1 MIKKLSFTLLLALTA
16 SICFAQKNKIPFE
29 AYNVAEGLPEEF
41 VRGLVQDDKG
51 FIWFGTQ
58 NGLVKYDGYQFKV
71 YRQASDKTDSTALQI
86 RNIGGGLFKAR
97 DGKIWIGSF
106 GRIASFDPLTEKFR
120 NYYPV
125 NNDKASD
132 RVLSILLFED
142 EKGNIWFKNG
152 YLTNGQ
158 NGEFTTIRLNPTT
171 GEMKQYLLQDINSGS
186 RYFKGGTAESS
197 GTIWLLDGSNN
208 LNKLN
213 PEIDEFEII
222 IPAGKAMSASS
233 SVPVTITNM
242 AKGSVNRLILSA
254 VHGVYIFDS
263 NLQKIVKSYEHSATN
278 REGLPDSVI
287 YAFEDSK
294 GQFWVSHRGGK
305 LSIID
310 PNTDNIQSFSYGTA
324 PLPYQKNIR
333 SIEAFRFYDQT
344 DQGIWFQ
351 AWGPGFG
358 VKLFVHYQ
366 FDPKTFKIYDYN
378 FNLRDNP
385 LLKDRIP
392 FLFLKDRTGLLW
404 LGTRP
409 GLYKQAPKKR
419 QMDLYRHHADE
430 PDGLPSDTINYLLE
444 DSKKRLWI
452 ATANGLALYQPDQ
465 ENFRIFRNVASN
477 QGSLSNNNVTSLTE
491 DADGKIWV
499 GTANGLN
506 QWQES
511 TGIFKRFFYKP
522 GETNTITFVFPD
534 NQQRLWTSIRDKG
547 VFILNKNTGQV
558 LKSFIP
564 EAKNPASLTSS
575 QIDVFYQDSR
585 GSIWLGDSRDNQ
597 FGLYK
602 LNLAED
608 GFTHYLRVTGDST
621 SISSNEMRFI
631 AEDGKQRLWIGTD
644 GGLNL
649 YNHDENK
656 FKQFTDGK
664 LASVQGFSTDKRG
677 EPWFATYSGGG
688 LVSVDAEKGIITA
701 YDETKGLLHNDLD
714 PGGLTGIIAKDD
726 FGRFWL
732 PSRRGLSIFDPE
744 TKTFESYLEKDG
756 FQTNVGRYQSI
767 RTFSGDIWIGGNHGL
782 NHIVPANL
790 LKKDT
795 TLASIVITQV
805 GINDSLYAKPDGII
819 FKQSVAY
826 TDAIELEYWQ
836 KDLSIDF
843 VALHFLRSEDNQYSW
858 KLENYDKDWSAPS
871 KERKASYTNLSP
883 GNYIF
888 RVKASNADGIWNEE
902 GIALAITILPPWW
915 LTWWAYGFYGIFLI
929 GLIWGISRAR
939 AKKLELENKVLESK
953 VNERTKELEES
964 IEELKATQSQLIQ
977 SEKMASLG
985 ELTAGIAHEIQN
997 PLNFVN
1003 NFSEVNKELIRE
1015 LKSEIKKGN
1024 TEEINSIANDIES
1037 NEDKIIHHGKR
1048 ADSIVKNMLQHSRIS
1063 SGEKEAMDINA
1074 LCDEYLNLSYHGLR
1088 AKDKSFNAKFETNFD
1103 PTLPKASVVPQDI
1116 GRVILNLI
1124 NNAFYAVNEKAKL
1137 QTSGYE
1143 PKVIVSTKHIDG
1155 KIQISVRDNGNGI
1168 PESIKE
1174 KIFQPFFTTKPAGQ
1188 GTGLGLSLS
1197 YDIVKAHGG
1206 EITINTS
1213 ENEGTEFIIQIPIE
1227 KNA

>member
-1 MIKKLSFTLLLALTA
+1 MIKKLTFAILLALTA
-16 SICFAQKNKIPFE
+16 SICFAQQNKIPFE
-29 AYNVAEGLPEEF
+29 GYNVTEGLPEEF

-71 YRQASDKTDSTALQI
+71 YRKASDKTDSTALQLK
-86 RNIGGGLFKAR
+86 NLGGGLFKGR
-97 DGKIWIGSF
+97 DGKIWIGESSGF
-106 GRIASFDPLTEKFR
+106 GRVASFDPLTEKFM
-120 NYYPV
+120 NYYYSV
-125 NNDKASD
+125 NNDEASD
-132 RVLSILLFED
+132 RVTSVLLFED

-152 YLTNGQ
+152 RVTTGFS
-158 NGEFTTIRLNPTT
+158 GKFTTIRLNPST
-171 GEMKQYLLQDINSGS
+171 GEMKQYPLADIYAAN
-186 RYFKGGTAESS
+186 RYRKGGTLESS
-197 GTIWLLDGSNN
+197 GTIWLLDDKNN

-213 PEIDEFEII
+213 PENDEFEII

-233 SVPVTITNM
+233 ATTVTFNNLG
-242 AKGSVNRLILSA
+242 KGSDNRLILSA
-254 VHGVYIFDS
+254 THGVYIFNS
-263 NLQKIVKSYEHSATN
+263 KLQKIVKSYEHSARN
-278 REGLPDSVI
+278 LEGLPDSVI

-294 GQFWVSHRGGK
+294 GQFWVSHSGGK

-310 PNTDNIQSFSYGTA
+310 PNTDNIQSFSYGSA
-324 PLPYQKNIR
+324 PLPYQKNIN
-333 SIEAFRFYDQT
+333 SIQAFRFYDQT

-358 VKLFVHYQ
+358 VKVFAYYQ
-366 FDPKTFKIYDYN
+366 FDTKTFSIYDYN

-385 LLKDRIP
+385 LPKNP
-392 FLFLKDRTGLLW
+392 FPFFFLKDHTGLLW

-419 QMDLYRHHADE
+419 QMDLFRHHADE
-430 PDGLPSDTINYLLE
+430 PNGLPSDTINYLLE

-511 TGIFKRFFYKP
+511 TGTFKRFFYKP

-534 NQQRLWTSIRDKG
+534 NQQRLWLSLRDKG

-564 EAKNPASLTSS
+564 DAKNPASLTSS

-585 GSIWLGDSRDNQ
+585 GTIWLGDSRDNQ

-608 GFTHYLRVTGDST
+608 GFTHYLHVTGDST

-649 YNHDENK
+649 YSHDENK
-656 FKQFTDGK
+656 FSQFTDSK
-664 LASVQGFSTDKRG
+664 LASVQGFSTDKQG
-677 EPWFATYSGGG
+677 EPWFATYSSSG
-688 LVSVDAEKGIITA
+688 LVSVDAEKRIITA

-744 TKTFESYLEKDG
+744 TKIFESYLTKDG
-756 FQTNVGRYQSI
+756 FQTNFGRYQSI
-767 RTFSGDIWIGGNHGL
+767 RTFSGDIWIGGNYGL

-805 GINDSLYAKPDGII
+805 GINDALYAKPDGII

-858 KLENYDKDWSAPS
+858 KLENYDNDWSAPS
-871 KERKASYTNLSP
+871 KERKTSYTNLSP
-883 GNYIF
+883 GEYIF
-888 RVKASNADGIWNEE
+888 RVKASNADGVWNEE
-902 GIALAITILPPWW
+902 GISLAITILPPWW
-915 LTWWAYGFYGIFLI
+915 LTWWAYLIYGLLFLTALRIFSMWRERKL
-929 GLIWGISRAR
+929 
-939 AKKLELENKVLESK
+939 KLEKVKLEETVE
-953 VNERTKELEES
+953 ERTKEL
-964 IEELKATQSQLIQ
+964 KASQAQLIQ

-1003 NFSEVNKELIRE
+1003 NFSEVSNELMDEMNEE
-1015 LKSEIKKGN
+1015 LDKG
-1024 TEEINSIANDIES
+1024 DIEEAKAIS
-1037 NEDKIIHHGKR
+1037 ADIKQNLKKITHHGKR
-1048 ADSIVKNMLQHSRIS
+1048 ADAIVKGMLAHSRS
-1063 SGEKEAMDINA
+1063 NSGEKIPTDINA
-1074 LCDEYLNLSYHGLR
+1074 LADEYLRLSYHGLR
-1088 AKDKSFNAKFETNFD
+1088 ARDKSFNADFKTDFD
-1103 PTLPKASVVPQDI
+1103 PNLPKVNVVPQDI
-1116 GRVILNLI
+1116 GRVLLNLI
-1124 NNAFYAVNEKAKL
+1124 NNAFQATNNDELRMMNDEFKPLVTVA
-1137 QTSGYE
+1137 
-1143 PKVIVSTKHIDG
+1143 TKNLGD
-1155 KIQISVRDNGNGI
+1155 KIEISVKDNGPGI
-1168 PESIKE
+1168 PDSIKD
-1174 KIFQPFFTTKPAGQ
+1174 KIFQPFFTTKPTGS

-1206 EITINTS
+1206 LLTVISS
-1213 ENEGTEFIIQIPIE
+1213 EGKGSEFSLTLP
-1227 KNA
+1227 ALS